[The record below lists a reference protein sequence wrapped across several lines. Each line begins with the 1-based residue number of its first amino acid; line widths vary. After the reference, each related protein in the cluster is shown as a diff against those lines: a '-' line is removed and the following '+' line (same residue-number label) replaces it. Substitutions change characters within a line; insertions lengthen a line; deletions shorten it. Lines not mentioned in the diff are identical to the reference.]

1 MRELQ
6 RSLATDTNMLS
17 ICVGMSGKR
26 VTTKRMFVS
35 TNLRHFTA
43 CVEVGFAV
51 NDLLECLLV
60 IPVNSLIRRILLE
73 KRIESGIQNKERR
86 ILIDIENTARVQRQ

>member
-26 VTTKRMFVS
+26 VTKRIFVS

-51 NDLLECLLV
+51 NDLLECSLV
-60 IPVNSLIRRILLE
+60 IPVNSLIRRIKLE